1 MIVLVVDT
9 SPYHQRKE
17 LVLLAHPDGEPTVH
31 DPRKSKAVKLDVQR
45 IKHSV
50 GGGSVDRER
59 KS

>member
-1 MIVLVVDT
+1 
-9 SPYHQRKE
+9 E